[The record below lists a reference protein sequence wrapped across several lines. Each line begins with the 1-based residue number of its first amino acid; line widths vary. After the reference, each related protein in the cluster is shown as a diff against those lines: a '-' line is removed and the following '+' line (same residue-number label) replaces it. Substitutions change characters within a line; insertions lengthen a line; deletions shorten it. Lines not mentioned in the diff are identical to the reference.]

1 MSSLLGFT
9 QTDMDKQLAFSYY
22 DEGKFDK
29 AVIYFEKVY
38 SSDNSPE
45 IFEPYFQSL
54 FYLEDYKE
62 AHKLCKK
69 QKKYYPNDLTIY
81 VNDGLIYEQEGELDN
96 ANESYEEA
104 IGQIE
109 KTTAFTTINN
119 LAKAFEKRNK
129 ITLAIAT
136 YEQANKFAASGNM
149 YLRNI
154 ALLYGRQGKIELMVN
169 TLLDVLHDDPRY
181 LVSIQSTLSNSIDFK
196 ENLAAVDTVKTSL
209 IKRTQAHPNKTVYNE
224 LLAWVYM
231 LTENYSG
238 AFIQLKALD
247 KKENNDGLRIKDL
260 GLVCINNEQY
270 EQAIKCFD
278 YVIELGDN
286 KPFFREAK
294 IYKVSALKK
303 KILERGT
310 YSQEDLQDLK
320 RNYLESIDQLGKN
333 SYTAQLYRELAH
345 LEGYFLNNPKKGIEI
360 LEDLLTVPGINKKTQ
375 GEIKIELGDLMV
387 VDGRIWDAS
396 LLFMQVEKAFKED
409 KIGHLAKFKA
419 AQVFYYAGDFEFAQ
433 GQLDVLKASTS
444 KLIANDAMEL
454 SMLITDN
461 YNMDTTQITM
471 KLFAAADLLIQ
482 QHRYKEAH
490 QKFDS
495 IASMFTYHTLND
507 EILWK
512 KSEIA
517 LHQQDMQAAIGYLEE
532 IVKNYG
538 DDILADNALYELAQ
552 IYDYRL
558 NQPEKAAEFYKKII
572 FDYQGSLFGV
582 LSRKRYREI
591 APQKSKEE
599 MFILDIKE
607 DEKEKDDDSS
617 PFIIQPHFEN

>member
-1 MSSLLGFT
+1 MWNKWTISIVLFLLTFLGSA
-9 QTDMDKQLAFSYY
+9 QTDMDKKLAFSYY

-29 AVIYFEKVY
+29 AIIYFEKVY
-38 SSDNSPE
+38 NSDDSPE
-45 IFEPYFQSL
+45 IFEPYYQCL
-54 FYLEDYKE
+54 VYLEDLKE

-69 QKKYYPNDLTIY
+69 QKKSHPEDLSVF
-81 VNDGLIYEQEGELDN
+81 VNDGLIYEQEGDQMK
-96 ANESYEEA
+96 ADEA
-104 IGQIE
+104 YQEGIDQIG
-109 KTTAFTTINN
+109 KTTTFTSING

-129 ITLAIAT
+129 LELAITT
-136 YEQANKFAASGNM
+136 YEQAGKFASSSNM

-154 ALLYGRQGKIELMVN
+154 ALLYGRQGKIDLMVN
-169 TLLDVLHDDPRY
+169 NLLDVLHDDPRY

-196 ENLAAVDTVKTSL
+196 ENLAAVDTVKMNL

-231 LTENYSG
+231 LTENYAG

-247 KKENNDGLRIKDL
+247 KKEDNDGLRVKDL
-260 GLVCINNEQY
+260 GLTCINNEQY

-278 YVIELGDN
+278 YVIDLGDS
-286 KPFFREAK
+286 KPYYREAK

-303 KILERGT
+303 KILERGN
-310 YSQEDLQDLK
+310 YSKEEILELK
-320 RNYLESIDQLGKN
+320 QNYLESIDQLGKN
-333 SYTAQLYRELAH
+333 SYTIQLYRELAH
-345 LEGYFLNNPKKGIEI
+345 LEGFYLDNPKEGIRI
-360 LEDLLTVPGINKKTQ
+360 LEDLLSVPGVNKKTQ

-461 YNMDTTQITM
+461 YNMDTTQVTM
-471 KLFAAADLLIQ
+471 KLFAAADLLIK
-482 QHRYKEAH
+482 QHKYTEAN

-495 IASMFTYHTLND
+495 IAAMYTYHSLND

-512 KSEIA
+512 KSEMA
-517 LHQQDMQAAIGYLEE
+517 LQQQDVDAAIGFLET
-532 IVKNYG
+532 IVKDYPT
-538 DDILADNALYELAQ
+538 DILADNAIYELAQ

-558 NQPEKAAEFYKKII
+558 NQPEKAVEYYKKII
-572 FDYQGSLFGV
+572 FEYQGSLFGV
-582 LSRKRYREI
+582 QSRKRYREI
-591 APQKSKEE
+591 APNGNGDYP
-599 MFILDIKE
+599 IIKE
-607 DEKEKDDDSS
+607 SM
-617 PFIIQPHFEN
+617 IEN

>member
-1 MSSLLGFT
+1 MWNKWTISIVLFLLTSLGLA

-29 AVIYFEKVY
+29 AVIYFEKIY
-38 SSDNSPE
+38 SSDDSPE
-45 IFEPYFQSL
+45 IFEPYYQCL
-54 FYLEDYKE
+54 VYLEDLKE

-69 QKKYYPNDLTIY
+69 QKKSHPQDLSIF
-81 VNDGLIYEQEGELDN
+81 VNDGLIYEKEGEQEKADESFQEGIDQ
-96 ANESYEEA
+96 
-104 IGQIE
+104 IG
-109 KTTAFTTINN
+109 KATSFTSING

-129 ITLAIAT
+129 LNLAIAT
-136 YEQANKFAASGNM
+136 YEQAGKFAASSNM

-154 ALLYGRQGKIELMVN
+154 ALLYGRQGKIDLMVN
-169 TLLDVLHDDPRY
+169 NLLDVLHDDPRY

-196 ENLAAVDTVKTSL
+196 ENKAAVDTVKMNL

-224 LLAWVYM
+224 LLAWTYM

-247 KKENNDGLRIKDL
+247 KKENNDGQRIVDL
-260 GLVCINNEQY
+260 GTTCINNEQY
-270 EQAIKCFD
+270 DQAIKCFD
-278 YVIELGDN
+278 YVIDLGDN
-286 KPFFREAK
+286 KPFYREAK

-310 YSQEDLQDLK
+310 YSQEDILELK
-320 RNYLESIDQLGKN
+320 QNYIESIDQLGKN
-333 SYTAQLYRELAH
+333 TYTIQLYRELAY
-345 LEGYFLNNPKKGIEI
+345 LEGYYLDNPEEGIAI
-360 LEDLLTVPGINKKTQ
+360 LEDLLTVPGVNRRVQ

-409 KIGHLAKFKA
+409 RIGHLAKFKA

-461 YNMDTTQITM
+461 YNMDTTHVTM
-471 KLFAAADLLIQ
+471 KLFAGADLLIQ
-482 QHRYKEAH
+482 QHKYVEANL
-490 QKFDS
+490 KFDS
-495 IASMFTYHTLND
+495 ISAMYTYHTLND

-512 KSEIA
+512 KSEMA
-517 LHQQDMQAAIGYLEE
+517 LQQQNIDAAIGFLEE
-532 IVKNYG
+532 IVKDYG
-538 DDILADNALYELAQ
+538 DDILADNALYALAE

-558 NQPEKAAEFYKKII
+558 NQPEKAAEYYKRII

-582 LSRKRYREI
+582 QSRKRYREI
-591 APQKSKEE
+591 VPENSNQKN
-599 MFILDIKE
+599 FI
-607 DEKEKDDDSS
+607 KDGAE
-617 PFIIQPHFEN
+617 IIDNR

>member
-1 MSSLLGFT
+1 MWNKWTISIVLFLLTFLGSA
-9 QTDMDKQLAFSYY
+9 QTDMDKKLAFSYY

-29 AVIYFEKVY
+29 AIIYFEKVY
-38 SSDNSPE
+38 NSDDSPE
-45 IFEPYFQSL
+45 IFEPYYQCL
-54 FYLEDYKE
+54 VYLEDLKE

-69 QKKYYPNDLTIY
+69 QKKSHPEDLSVF
-81 VNDGLIYEQEGELDN
+81 VNDGLIYEQEGDQMK
-96 ANESYEEA
+96 ADEA
-104 IGQIE
+104 YQEGIDQIG
-109 KTTAFTTINN
+109 KTTTFTSING

-129 ITLAIAT
+129 LELAITT
-136 YEQANKFAASGNM
+136 YEQAGKFASSSNM

-154 ALLYGRQGKIELMVN
+154 ALLYGRQGKIDLMVN
-169 TLLDVLHDDPRY
+169 NLLDVLHDDPRY

-196 ENLAAVDTVKTSL
+196 ENLAAVDTVKMNL

-231 LTENYSG
+231 LTENYAG

-247 KKENNDGLRIKDL
+247 KKEDNDGLRVKDL
-260 GLVCINNEQY
+260 GLTCINNEQY

-278 YVIELGDN
+278 YVIDLGDS
-286 KPFFREAK
+286 KPYYREAK

-303 KILERGT
+303 KILERGN
-310 YSQEDLQDLK
+310 YSKEEILELK
-320 RNYLESIDQLGKN
+320 QNYLESIDQLGKN
-333 SYTAQLYRELAH
+333 SYTIQLYRELAH
-345 LEGYFLNNPKKGIEI
+345 LEGFYLDNPKEGIRI
-360 LEDLLTVPGINKKTQ
+360 LEDLLSVPGVNKKTQ

-461 YNMDTTQITM
+461 YNMDTTQVTM
-471 KLFAAADLLIQ
+471 KLFAAADLLIK
-482 QHRYKEAH
+482 QHKYTEAN

-495 IASMFTYHTLND
+495 IAAMYTYHSLND

-512 KSEIA
+512 KSEMA
-517 LHQQDMQAAIGYLEE
+517 LQQQDVDAAIGFLET
-532 IVKNYG
+532 IVKDYPT
-538 DDILADNALYELAQ
+538 DILADNAIYELAQ

-558 NQPEKAAEFYKKII
+558 NQPEKAAEYYKKII
-572 FDYQGSLFGV
+572 FEYQGSLFGV
-582 LSRKRYREI
+582 QSRKRYREI
-591 APQKSKEE
+591 APNGNGDSP
-599 MFILDIKE
+599 IIKE
-607 DEKEKDDDSS
+607 SM
-617 PFIIQPHFEN
+617 IEN